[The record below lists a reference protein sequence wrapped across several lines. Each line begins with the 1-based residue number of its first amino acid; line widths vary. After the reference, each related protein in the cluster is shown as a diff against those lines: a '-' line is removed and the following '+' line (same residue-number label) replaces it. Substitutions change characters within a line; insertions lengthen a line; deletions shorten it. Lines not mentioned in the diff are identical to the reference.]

1 MGMPIQDEMGGNPN
15 ALAALFAA
23 LDVSTDDPGH
33 ADAYFP
39 PYGFDPYSQHM
50 APPYDM
56 APYTRDAPPAYGGAY
71 GHGFQPWANG
81 GVPLIY

>member
-56 APYTRDAPPAYGGAY
+56 APYTRDLRLPTAARTVMDSSHGRTVAYR
-71 GHGFQPWANG
+71 
-81 GVPLIY
+81 